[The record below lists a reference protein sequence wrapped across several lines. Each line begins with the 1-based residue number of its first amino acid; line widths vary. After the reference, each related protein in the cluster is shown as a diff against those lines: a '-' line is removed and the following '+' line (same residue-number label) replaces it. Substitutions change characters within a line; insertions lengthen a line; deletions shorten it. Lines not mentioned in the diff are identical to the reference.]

1 MCLNVFG
8 MLSKTF
14 KKKSPVCSA
23 VDLLPY
29 LSILCHVVVHGV
41 VGPLTMGRQEYH
53 HFPVVFGL
61 IGQGWRAW
69 TDRRTWKIDY
79 FYSQQAYSV
88 QQRFLIVLQMQV
100 FYILLHILYVTS
112 LKDVF

>member
-1 MCLNVFG
+1 MFWHVEQ
-8 MLSKTF
+8 
-14 KKKSPVCSA
+14 KKKSHIKNIDDDSKHILHPVCSA

-41 VGPLTMGRQEYH
+41 VGPLTMGRQQYH

-69 TDRRTWKIDY
+69 TDRRTWKIYY
-79 FYSQQAYSV
+79 FYS
-88 QQRFLIVLQMQV
+88 
-100 FYILLHILYVTS
+100 
-112 LKDVF
+112 